1 MGKLF
6 FSHFALTDEYLLG
19 VRGFQKSQQ
28 NFHLFIFD
36 GMPKAHKL
44 ILNTSTAVGY
54 EDYCHEEHHV
64 DAVYNLWAHD
74 YFGYPLLD
82 NTTNELIKYP
92 IIKIWGKYDRMTR
105 DWEIVLRE
113 LLLNNCIQFTR
124 FVAINNCKQ
133 FTRFEN

>member
-64 DAVYNLWAHD
+64 DAVYNLLVHD
-74 YFGYPLLD
+74 YFGVPLVD
-82 NTTNELIKYP
+82 NTTNELVEHPVYP
-92 IIKIWGKYDRMTR
+92 VWGEFDQMTYN
-105 DWEIVLRE
+105 WEILLRE
-113 LLLNNCIQFTR
+113 LLLNNCIQFT
-124 FVAINNCKQ
+124 IL
-133 FTRFEN
+133 ENYQ